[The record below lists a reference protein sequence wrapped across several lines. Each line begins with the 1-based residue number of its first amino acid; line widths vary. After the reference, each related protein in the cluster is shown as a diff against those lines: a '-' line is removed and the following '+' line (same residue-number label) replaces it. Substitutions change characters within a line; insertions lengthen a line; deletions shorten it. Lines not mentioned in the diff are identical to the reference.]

1 MKSRRKDTGSKE
13 SIKHNLREDNMR
25 TFLADFNQMV
35 MVVIMIMTIVIV
47 MMVVLN
53 MCTLQNVIRQISI
66 VAEHHF
72 RVCARRKYFQALKVL
87 LLPLI
92 RDLMVTEPFR
102 IISNLVK
109 S

>member
-53 MCTLQNVIRQISI
+53 MCTFQNVIRQISI

-72 RVCARRKYFQALKVL
+72 RVCARKS
-87 LLPLI
+87 I
-92 RDLMVTEPFR
+92 FR
-102 IISNLVK
+102 LEKCYSCP
-109 S
+109 